1 MFFTFQF
8 SSIHSVRALNVAQTT
23 VYEMLLEYAD
33 LPRAVDNIS
42 LIKENLG
49 DKSSELGIGK

>member
-42 LIKENLG
+42 LIMENLG